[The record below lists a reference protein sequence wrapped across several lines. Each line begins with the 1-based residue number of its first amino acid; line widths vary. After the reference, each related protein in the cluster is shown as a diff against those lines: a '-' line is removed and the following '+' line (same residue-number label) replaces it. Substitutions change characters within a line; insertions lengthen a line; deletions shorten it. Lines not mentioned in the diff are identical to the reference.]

1 MEMGKRRRCGV
12 AIFRGKEGEEAR
24 RLHGAGGGWHS
35 EERRGGWGVLKLTT
49 SVWRSK
55 TTKENW
61 VSEKN
66 IVESMRWVRK
76 IREGILAG
84 QNREKGNKNREGF
97 FGRWKL
103 EI

>member
-1 MEMGKRRRCGV
+1 
-12 AIFRGKEGEEAR
+12 
-24 RLHGAGGGWHS
+24 
-35 EERRGGWGVLKLTT
+35 LKLTT
-49 SVWRSK
+49 GVWRSK

-76 IREGILAG
+76 IGEGILAG

-97 FGRWKL
+97 FGR
-103 EI
+103 